1 MRRFLRKVVP
11 GGLAAAYLESEWSFA
26 QVRGVH
32 APTICAFGK
41 TPNTVVSVGAD
52 GAFLVSRFADGGECE
67 RVAFHRF
74 IKSKEE
80 EEFDVPPWEDPR
92 TFGPG
97 GPLHTPPKPPE
108 PGQPFIDPKAGTIS
122 AKPPADLPTPQ
133 ERDAP
138 ADAYS
143 DAPAPP
149 PAPPAPPPA
158 PVPDVEYPDLGA
170 SIYHEAPSALP
181 DEEATDEEDEPA
193 SPQVDLG
200 QSIYHEAR
208 APSESGELSN

>member
-1 MRRFLRKVVP
+1 MPPLSLELRQASLLLLR
-11 GGLAAAYLESEWSFA
+11 GHAALLGVDGILLRVESR
-26 QVRGVH
+26 VR
-32 APTICAFGK
+32 IR
-41 TPNTVVSVGAD
+41 SQ
-52 GAFLVSRFADGGECE
+52 
-67 RVAFHRF
+67 
-74 IKSKEE
+74 
-80 EEFDVPPWEDPR
+80 VPPWEDPR

-122 AKPPADLPTPQ
+122 AKPPADLPTPRV
-133 ERDAP
+133 RDAP
-138 ADAYS
+138 DDGPAAPTPPP
-143 DAPAPP
+143 PAPP
-149 PAPPAPPPA
+149 PAP

-181 DEEATDEEDEPA
+181 DEEATDEEDEPT

>member
-1 MRRFLRKVVP
+1 MSAPAWCVAFDLRRRHRRVP
-11 GGLAAAYLESEWSFA
+11 
-26 QVRGVH
+26 
-32 APTICAFGK
+32 T
-41 TPNTVVSVGAD
+41 SVE
-52 GAFLVSRFADGGECE
+52 SRF
-67 RVAFHRF
+67 RIR
-74 IKSKEE
+74 SQ
-80 EEFDVPPWEDPR
+80 VPPWEDPR

-122 AKPPADLPTPQ
+122 AKPPADLPTPH

-143 DAPAPP
+143 DAPTPPP
-149 PAPPAPPPA
+149 PAPAPAPP

-181 DEEATDEEDEPA
+181 DEEATDEEDEP
-193 SPQVDLG
+193 PQVDLG

>member
-1 MRRFLRKVVP
+1 M
-11 GGLAAAYLESEWSFA
+11 SA
-26 QVRGVH
+26 Q
-32 APTICAFGK
+32 
-41 TPNTVVSVGAD
+41 
-52 GAFLVSRFADGGECE
+52 
-67 RVAFHRF
+67 VAFHRF

-122 AKPPADLPTPQ
+122 AKPPADLPTPAV
-133 ERDAP
+133 RDAP
-138 ADAYS
+138 SD
-143 DAPAPP
+143 DAPAAPP
-149 PAPPAPPPA
+149 PAPAPAPP

-181 DEEATDEEDEPA
+181 DEEATDEEDEPT

>member
-1 MRRFLRKVVP
+1 MSAPAWCVAFDLRRRHRRVP
-11 GGLAAAYLESEWSFA
+11 
-26 QVRGVH
+26 
-32 APTICAFGK
+32 T
-41 TPNTVVSVGAD
+41 SVE
-52 GAFLVSRFADGGECE
+52 SRF
-67 RVAFHRF
+67 RIR
-74 IKSKEE
+74 SQ
-80 EEFDVPPWEDPR
+80 VPPWEDPR

-143 DAPAPP
+143 DAPAAPP

>member
-1 MRRFLRKVVP
+1 M
-11 GGLAAAYLESEWSFA
+11 
-26 QVRGVH
+26 
-32 APTICAFGK
+32 
-41 TPNTVVSVGAD
+41 
-52 GAFLVSRFADGGECE
+52 
-67 RVAFHRF
+67 AFHRF

-97 GPLHTPPKPPE
+97 GPLHNPPKPPE

-122 AKPPADLPTPQ
+122 AKPPADLPTPH

-143 DAPAPP
+143 GAPAAPTPPPPAPAPP
-149 PAPPAPPPA
+149 

-170 SIYHEAPSALP
+170 SIYHEASAEPP
-181 DEEATDEEDEPA
+181 DEEATDEEDEPT